1 MLPLLARMRAS
12 PLLLLRVKLF
22 VVKSGYIF
30 ILHIKTVCNMIETK
44 VETQTATSYLW
55 NLGRA

>member
-1 MLPLLARMRAS
+1 M
-12 PLLLLRVKLF
+12 LLLRVKFF

-30 ILHIKTVCNMIETK
+30 LLHIKTVCNMIETK